1 MNKRKP
7 ALLCA
12 FLLCLMGMSSCSDD
26 EAEASDEAV
35 GINEIRYAEAAYT
48 LEQGLL
54 NFIIS
59 NDNYHNTD
67 IVLTD
72 GSLNVTSINLGGF
85 LAAQWYPEN
94 YGISLDFSL
103 YAPPGETLPPG
114 RYAFGGLREDDV
126 RDDPAKAGGRYHAAS
141 FITLD
146 TNGNKDWD
154 DPDTDIAVTG
164 GYVEVA
170 GAYPDYTLTFDL
182 LLEDG
187 NRVQGSYQG
196 EYLLDE

>member
-1 MNKRKP
+1 MTKRKLT
-7 ALLCA
+7 LLCA
-12 FLLCLMGMSSCSDD
+12 FLLGMMGLISCSND
-26 EAEASDEAV
+26 EAEAPNEAADP
-35 GINEIRYAEAAYT
+35 NEVRYARTSYI
-48 LEQGLL
+48 LQQGLL

-67 IVLTD
+67 VVLTD

-85 LAAQWYPEN
+85 LAEQWYPEN
-94 YGISLDFSL
+94 YSISLDFSL
-103 YAPPGETLPPG
+103 YAPPGETFPTG

-164 GYVEVA
+164 GFVEVA

-182 LLEDG
+182 QLEDG
-187 NRVQGSYQG
+187 NKVQGSYQG

>member
-1 MNKRKP
+1 MNKRKLT
-7 ALLCA
+7 LLSA
-12 FLLCLMGMSSCSDD
+12 FLLGLMGMSSCSDNEGEAPD
-26 EAEASDEAV
+26 EAADT
-35 GINEIRYAEAAYT
+35 NEIRYAEATYT

-67 IVLTD
+67 VVLTD
-72 GSLNVTSINLGGF
+72 GSLNVTYINLGGF

-103 YAPPGETLPPG
+103 YAPPGEALPTG
-114 RYAFGGLREDDV
+114 RYTFGGLREDDV
-126 RDDPAKAGGRYHAAS
+126 RDDPAKAGGMYHAAS

-154 DPDTDIAVTG
+154 SSDTDIAVTG
-164 GYVEVA
+164 GFVEV
-170 GAYPDYTLTFDL
+170 GGTYPDYAVTFDL
-182 LLEDG
+182 QLEDG
-187 NRVQGSYQG
+187 NSLQGSYQG
-196 EYLLDE
+196 EYLLDD

>member
-1 MNKRKP
+1 
-7 ALLCA
+7 
-12 FLLCLMGMSSCSDD
+12 MGLIGCSNDEGEAPD
-26 EAEASDEAV
+26 EAADP
-35 GINEIRYAEAAYT
+35 NEVRYAGTSYT

-59 NDNYHNTD
+59 NDDYHNTD
-67 IVLTD
+67 VVLTD
-72 GSLNVTSINLGGF
+72 GSLNVAYIDLGGF

-103 YAPPGETLPPG
+103 YAPPGETLPTG
-114 RYAFGGLREDDV
+114 RYTFGGLREDDV

-182 LLEDG
+182 LLEDS
-187 NRVQGSYQG
+187 NKVQGSYQG